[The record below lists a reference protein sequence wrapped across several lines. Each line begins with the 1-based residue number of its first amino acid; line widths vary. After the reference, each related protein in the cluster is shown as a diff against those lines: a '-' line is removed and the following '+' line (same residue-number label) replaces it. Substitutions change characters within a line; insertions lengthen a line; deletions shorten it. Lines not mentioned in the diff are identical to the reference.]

1 MTWNE
6 KYHQVLLDYNIIPN
20 LVSMLNSQHD
30 QKIVKYCVFALAN
43 LSSVSNFHQKTSTT
57 NIKPII
63 NLLDYNGESAETI
76 IEASSLCL
84 ANIS

>member
-6 KYHQVLLDYNIIPN
+6 KYHQVLLEYNIIPN

-43 LSSVSNFHQKTSTT
+43 LSSVANFHQKTSTI

-63 NLLDYNGESAETI
+63 NLLDYNGDSAELI
-76 IEASSLCL
+76 IEAAGSCL
-84 ANIS
+84 SNIS